1 MINSKLKIN
10 FLLPFAGNKPI
21 GGFKIAYEYANRLA
35 ERGHTVNLVHP
46 SYTFKDTFLN
56 NLKYKLSYI
65 VRKINKSYRPDNWFK
80 LNSAVNVLWIPSI
93 QDKYIPDADVLIATA
108 WRTASC
114 GVNLSETKGRK
125 YYFIQH
131 FETWNGPED
140 EVIATWKMP
149 FKKIVIAK
157 WLREIA
163 DSYGEESIYVP
174 NAFDFSEFGMD
185 TPPGQRDPNT
195 VMMLYNNL
203 KFKGS
208 EFGIEAFKKVK
219 QKAPGLKIILFG
231 VPGAPA
237 GLPDWFEYNQTPERK
252 HLRALYNRASVFV
265 SPSFAEGFPLPPAE
279 AMVCGAALAASD
291 IGGHREYAIDNE
303 TAVMFEP
310 GNTGSIAE
318 AILKLLNDND
328 KRIKMAYRGNEYI
341 KQFTWE
347 RAVREFEEAIITQTT
362 S

>member
-1 MINSKLKIN
+1 MSRKQVIN

-35 ERGHTVNLVHP
+35 GRGHTVNLIHP

-65 VRKINKSYRPDNWFK
+65 IRKISKSYRPDSWFK
-80 LNSAVNVLWIPSI
+80 LDSRVNVLWIPSI
-93 QDKYIPDADVLIATA
+93 KDEHIPGADVLIATA
-108 WRTASC
+108 WRTAAC
-114 GVNLSETKGRK
+114 GVSLSESKGK
-125 YYFIQH
+125 KFYFIQH

-157 WLREIA
+157 WLKEIA
-163 DSYGEESIYVP
+163 DSYNEESIYVP

-185 TPPGQRDPNT
+185 TPPEKRDPYT
-195 VMMLYNNL
+195 VMMLYNDL

-208 EFGIEAFKKVK
+208 KFGIEAFKKVK
-219 QKAPGLKIILFG
+219 EKAPALKVILFG
-231 VPGAPA
+231 VPERPE
-237 GLPDWFEYNQTPERK
+237 GLPEWFEYNQTPERK
-252 HLRALYNRASVFV
+252 HLRALYNTAAVFI

-291 IGGHREYAIDNE
+291 IGGHREYAIDND
-303 TAVMFEP
+303 TAVMFEA
-310 GNTGSIAE
+310 GNADSIAE
-318 AILKLLNDND
+318 AVLKLLNDND
-328 KRIKMAYRGNEYI
+328 MRLKIAYRGNEYI

-347 RAVREFEEAIITQTT
+347 RAVKEFEEAIGV
-362 S
+362 